1 VNRAVFDFVVPT
13 NVLSGGN
20 SVNWDVLIN
29 GNTVGSFTV
38 AQGQTGAVHLDFT
51 FSAIAGPNYT
61 VRFEVTNEVPG
72 GAGSHTLG
80 YAGAHAGTVQLSGPG
95 AGATTAVVETYADI
109 EDSVCDILDGIP
121 HAYDFYDT
129 HDLSTI
135 DFSPYDIIILG
146 MDGGQTD
153 QADMAHVATYVN
165 AGAKLII
172 VGGSSL
178 APFAQGLN
186 DNFIQIDM
194 GNHSWSQVAGAPD
207 LTVVDAGHPLASGL
221 PGTYNFVDSRAT
233 YYMARIT
240 DVGVRVLAEN
250 GDGHPCYVCKP
261 IGAGEVIYFIN
272 SAYDNYWA
280 DAGDYAILDTILQNA
295 IEHSCGPPCE
305 TTWDV
310 YLGTNPGNMQLVCQD
325 VEDPCCD
332 PGGLSYGTN
341 YFWRVVAKR

>member
-1 VNRAVFDFVVPT
+1 
-13 NVLSGGN
+13 
-20 SVNWDVLIN
+20 
-29 GNTVGSFTV
+29 
-38 AQGQTGAVHLDFT
+38 
-51 FSAIAGPNYT
+51 
-61 VRFEVTNEVPG
+61 
-72 GAGSHTLG
+72 
-80 YAGAHAGTVQLSGPG
+80 
-95 AGATTAVVETYADI
+95 VVETYADI

-129 HDLSTI
+129 ADLSSI

-153 QADMAHVATYVN
+153 QADMAHLATYIN

-178 APFAQGLN
+178 AAFAQGLN
-186 DNFIQIDM
+186 DNFIQIDTANY
-194 GNHSWSQVAGAPD
+194 GWTQVSGTPD
-207 LTVVDAGHPLASGL
+207 MTVVDAGHPLASGL
-221 PGTYNFVDSRAT
+221 PGTYNFVDNRAS

-261 IGAGEVIYFIN
+261 IGQGEVIYFTN
-272 SAYDNYWA
+272 SAYQSYWA
-280 DAGDYAILDTILQNA
+280 DAGDYAILDTILRNA
-295 IEHSCGPPCE
+295 IEHSCGPVCE

-310 YLGTNPGNMQLVCQD
+310 YLGTSPGNMQLVCQD

-341 YFWRVVAKR
+341 YFWQVVAKRCCGSETPGPVWRFKTVCLPPPEPIDPDPPAGAVGVPLDPVLTWRSGGAQGCVVFRMPMPTWKVTVITRGPSI